1 MKVKMISRNPDDYQR
16 ETNEDIYKVVRNW
29 NAPEDPFR
37 AQTEYTRALNAT
49 KLERVFAKPFV
60 ASLDGHVEGVHI
72 LTKHPSRPSVVL
84 SGARDGQVKVW
95 ALARRQC
102 LATFQTHCGP
112 VNGISIDTVAG
123 DSFVTVGQDC
133 AINRW
138 KLPQTSNNV
147 GGILCDHT
155 DSILLDGVAHAVSHL
170 ANSSHFVTCGD
181 GVTVWSSQG
190 TTRIRE
196 YDVGHDTAHVV
207 RANPIEEAVL
217 VGAMSDRSIFV
228 IDTRQAVALK
238 KVTMKLRPNMISW
251 NPLEAYTFTVASDD
265 YNLYTF
271 DMRYLDSPKFIHSGH
286 TAAVIDLDYSP
297 TGQEIVS
304 GSFDRSLRIF
314 RANES
319 RSRDVYHTK
328 RMSNVLSVL
337 WSMDNK
343 FVLSGSNEMNVRVW
357 KAKAAEKIGP
367 LAPRE
372 KAAFM
377 YNEKLRE
384 QFKEHPEIR
393 RIARYRNVPRSIYHA
408 TREHAAIRA
417 SQSRKEFNRRR
428 AEGIKDEDV
437 EFVPLVQK
445 AMVKS
450 STEIL

>member
-1 MKVKMISRNPDDYQR
+1 MAKLAKHQRN
-16 ETNEDIYKVVRNW
+16 ENNAIVRNW

-60 ASLDGHVEGVHI
+60 ATLDGHVEGVHI
-72 LTKHPSRPSVVL
+72 LAKHPSRPSIVL

-95 ALARRQC
+95 ALARRHC

-112 VNGISIDTVAG
+112 VNGISVDTATG

-138 KLPQTSNNV
+138 RLPQTSKDV
-147 GGILCDHT
+147 G
-155 DSILLDGVAHAVSHL
+155 VSHL

-238 KVTMKLRPNMISW
+238 KVTMKLRPNRISW
-251 NPLEAYTFTVASDD
+251 NPLEAYTFSVASDD

-271 DMRYLDSPKFIHSGH
+271 DMRYLDSPKFVHSGH

-304 GSFDRSLRIF
+304 GSFDRSVRIF
-314 RANES
+314 RANET

-393 RIARYRNVPRSIYHA
+393 RIARHRNVPRSIYHA

-428 AEGIKDEDV
+428 AEGVKDEDV
-437 EFVPLVQK
+437 EFVPLVRK

-450 STEIL
+450 SAEIL